1 MTNEE
6 LNTELYKKLFAEQ
19 EKFKGWLVT
28 QPPDEILNHA
38 YEYVMREDIV
48 LALEYHDLSDERAK
62 ALLASPS
69 PLDEIFHDFEKIEG
83 DHMDTIR
90 GCIESRADKNIEAQ
104 REALR
109 NLPVYIFSATFA
121 KEHGELV
128 NNTVVTT
135 IMSNCG
141 LFKALEELNIEYAKT
156 AVGDKNVHDY
166 MAKNNNCIGGEQSG
180 HIIFL
185 DYNPT
190 GDGILTS
197 LMLIQTILEENKTAS
212 ELTSIIKLYPQV
224 LINAKVN
231 ADKKYDYEKD
241 EDIKKAIENVEKEF
255 AGNGRVVIRP
265 SGTEPLVRVMIE
277 GEDQEYITKRAKEIV
292 ELIEKKLK

>member
-19 EKFKGWLVT
+19 EKFKGWLLT

-109 NLPVYIFSATFA
+109 NLPVYVFSATFA
-121 KEHGELV
+121 KEHGELEAYRASFRANVDCKNAIEEAISNHYSDNRLDGSCVQEVVDRFGAERVSFVLANTIQHKDWDGRISPQNKEWAKSELVPNDFDAWGGKKTLEYSCNQAHPGLINLFV
-128 NNTVVTT
+128 NRFRKEQEIAKEKKPSV
-135 IMSNCG
+135 
-141 LFKALEELNIEYAKT
+141 LKKLNEAKT
-156 AVGDKNVHDY
+156 D
-166 MAKNNNCIGGEQSG
+166 
-180 HIIFL
+180 L
-185 DYNPT
+185 P
-190 GDGILTS
+190 
-197 LMLIQTILEENKTAS
+197 
-212 ELTSIIKLYPQV
+212 
-224 LINAKVN
+224 
-231 ADKKYDYEKD
+231 KKS
-241 EDIKKAIENVEKEF
+241 
-255 AGNGRVVIRP
+255 P
-265 SGTEPLVRVMIE
+265 S
-277 GEDQEYITKRAKEIV
+277 KAKEA
-292 ELIEKKLK
+292 EL